1 MEEKAAQQALVDLAI
16 DSAKENKQHAKR
28 WFTAFLISNATWAM
42 VVLVIVFSFLK
53 FESQFEYETTE
64 TTETTV
70 YQDTGEGSG
79 NNVYQAGEHATY
91 NEGGEMNGEAGD
103 QKQDYEENDEN
114 ENVE

>member
-91 NEGGEMNGEAGD
+91 NEGGETNGEAGD
-103 QKQDYEENDEN
+103 QKQDYEENDED

>member
-28 WFTAFLISNATWAM
+28 WFIAFLISNAIWAV
-42 VVLVIVFSFLK
+42 VVLVIVLSFLK

-70 YQDTGEGSG
+70 YQDTGDGAG
-79 NNVYQAGEHATY
+79 NNIYQAGEYATY
-91 NEGGEMNGEAGD
+91 NEGGELNGKASN
-103 QKQDYEENDEN
+103 QN
-114 ENVE
+114 ENYEDGEESKGD

>member
-1 MEEKAAQQALVDLAI
+1 MEEKAAQQAFVDLAI

-28 WFTAFLISNATWAM
+28 WFTAFLISNAIWAI
-42 VVLVIVFSFLK
+42 VVLVIVLSFLK

-91 NEGGEMNGEAGD
+91 NEGGEMNCEAGD